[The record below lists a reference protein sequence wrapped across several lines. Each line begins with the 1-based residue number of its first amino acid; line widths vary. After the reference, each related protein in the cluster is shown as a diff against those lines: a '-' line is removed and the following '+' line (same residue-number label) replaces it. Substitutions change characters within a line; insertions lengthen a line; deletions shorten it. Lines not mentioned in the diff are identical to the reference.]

1 MSVSL
6 KKLIFLKLGVLVSTI
21 DLYVNVK
28 EFVSNTDTNTGWE
41 PKYK

>member
-28 EFVSNTDTNTGWE
+28 EFVSKTDTNTSWE
-41 PKYK
+41 SKYK